1 MERVPRLLVVGSLVA
16 LILIRE
22 FGADSP
28 HQPMRTD
35 SWYSGPSFP
44 QDNSHSHAEAENR
57 DSYYD
62 QNGGYTGS

>member
-1 MERVPRLLVVGSLVA
+1 MKRVPLLLVVGSLVT

-22 FGADSP
+22 FDTESP
-28 HQPMRTD
+28 PQPMRID
-35 SWYSGPSFP
+35 SWDSGPSFP

-62 QNGGYTGS
+62 PNGGYTGS